1 MYVYV
6 LIWSQD
12 FILGGF
18 FHSFIYLFLFHLHSS
33 ETKIECLEIILW
45 KRSNQESSQ
54 ARKIWLTKLFSM
66 WIEYG
71 SFMAVCYVLCTAVH
85 CYWMC
90 SAHEL
95 RENSIKQPKRW
106 TQKKKKNTHE
116 TWFCECSLKIYLCFF
131 SRLLRRLILNHSK
144 FNGMLNFR

>member
-95 RENSIKQPKRW
+95 RKQHQTAKEVNTEEEKKHTRNMILWMFFENL
-106 TQKKKKNTHE
+106 
-116 TWFCECSLKIYLCFF
+116 FVFFF
-131 SRLLRRLILNHSK
+131 SSSSK
-144 FNGMLNFR
+144 IDFESFKVQWNA